1 MRSAVPFSV
10 ERQAS
15 VALGVCRLCI
25 RLDNNAP
32 LLSLPAQAF
41 PYYASV
47 FTTMA
52 GFFVLGF
59 FFLYH
64 K

>member
-1 MRSAVPFSV
+1 MQRAFCSRRP
-10 ERQAS
+10 
-15 VALGVCRLCI
+15 
-25 RLDNNAP
+25 
-32 LLSLPAQAF
+32 QAF

-52 GFFVLGF
+52 GFFVVCF